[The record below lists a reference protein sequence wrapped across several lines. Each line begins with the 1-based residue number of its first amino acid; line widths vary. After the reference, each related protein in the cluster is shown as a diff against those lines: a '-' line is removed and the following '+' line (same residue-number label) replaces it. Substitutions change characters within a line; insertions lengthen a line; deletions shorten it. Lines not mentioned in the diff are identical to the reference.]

1 MHRFSQG
8 YDISQDIVAP
18 NSIRESPHLD
28 TARNKLD
35 ILVSLVSLA
44 LNTNDLMLDECCLL
58 PNQARIPQLQ
68 FVPSRTMI
76 ASPSQFRNIQ

>member
-1 MHRFSQG
+1 QG

-35 ILVSLVSLA
+35 ILVSLGRLFTKRA
-44 LNTNDLMLDECCLL
+44 LNPNDLMLDECCLL
-58 PNQARIPQLQ
+58 PN
-68 FVPSRTMI
+68 
-76 ASPSQFRNIQ
+76 